1 LSIISDLGFQLV
13 DLFWSN
19 PKFASDAIG
28 VKIKNRMNVLAEFK
42 KVTTFI
48 FDIDGVLTDSTV
60 LLLENGLQARRM
72 NIKDGLGLQMAVKNG
87 YRVLTISGSY
97 SEPVM
102 ERLKKLGVD
111 RVQMSVLDKKKYVSD
126 YIAENNLNWEE
137 VLYMADDLPDIALM
151 KTVGLPCCPADAVP
165 EILEL
170 SKYIS
175 PVSGGCGCVRDV
187 IQKVLKVQDKWI
199 YHEDVVSK

>member
-1 LSIISDLGFQLV
+1 
-13 DLFWSN
+13 
-19 PKFASDAIG
+19 
-28 VKIKNRMNVLAEFK
+28 MNVLAEFK

-60 LLLENGLQARRM
+60 LVLENGLQARRM

-87 YRVLTISGSY
+87 FRVVAISGSY

-102 ERLKKLGVD
+102 ERLKKLGINT
-111 RVQMSVLDKKKYVSD
+111 VQMSVTDKKEFVSD
-126 YIAENNLNWEE
+126 YINKNNLRWEE
-137 VLYMADDLPDIALM
+137 VLYMADDLPDLALM
-151 KTVGLPCCPADAVP
+151 KMVGLPCCPADAVP

-175 PVSGGCGCVRDV
+175 PVNGGYGCVRDV

-199 YHEDVVSK
+199 YHEDVISK

>member
-1 LSIISDLGFQLV
+1 
-13 DLFWSN
+13 
-19 PKFASDAIG
+19 
-28 VKIKNRMNVLAEFK
+28 MNVLAEFK

-60 LLLENGLQARRM
+60 LVLGNGLQARRM
-72 NIKDGLGLQMAVKNG
+72 NIKDGLGLQMAIKNG
-87 YRVLTISGSY
+87 FKVITISGSY

-102 ERLKKLGVD
+102 ERLKKLGINE
-111 RVQMSVLDKKKYVSD
+111 VQMSVMDKKEFVYG
-126 YIAENNLNWEE
+126 YITKNNLNWEE
-137 VLYMADDLPDIALM
+137 VLYMADDLPDLALM
-151 KTVGLPCCPADAVP
+151 KMVGLPCCPADAVP

-175 PVSGGCGCVRDV
+175 PANGGYGCVRDV

-199 YHEDVVSK
+199 YHEDVISK